1 MLLALIPSGA
11 MIMTFFYLRQFQQT
25 AYGQFLMVDAKVYQQ
40 KALQILQEGWLGKGV
55 FYQAPLYPYIL
66 AGIYKIFGVQIWL
79 VQAIRGNLFLLTIT
93 LLFQIGKILFDTRT
107 GLLSAALAFLYGPFA
122 YYSGLPAV
130 DQGRPNPQEPTI
142 LWGRTTPGSKPGPS
156 RKLYSGADRPLPL
169 DPGLQPCG
177 GFPRLAVSDG
187 QGLFS
192 SPPGPVSDTRR
203 LHLPAPLIIRNYWHS
218 GELILTSYRA
228 EKITGR
234 SLTPALYAG
243 FIPYCFIFSWPVT
256 FSR

>member
-122 YYSGLPAV
+122 YYSGLLLLIKAA
-130 DQGRPNPQEPTI
+130 
-142 LWGRTTPGSKPGPS
+142 RTPKN
-156 RKLYSGADRPLPL
+156 RLFYGA
-169 DPGLQPCG
+169 GL
-177 GFPRLAVSDG
+177 L
-187 QGLFS
+187 QGLNLALRENYILVLIALCLWTLGS
-192 SPPGPVSDTRR
+192 NPAADSPV
-203 LHLPAPLIIRNYWHS
+203 
-218 GELILTSYRA
+218 
-228 EKITGR
+228 
-234 SLTPALYAG
+234 
-243 FIPYCFIFSWPVT
+243 
-256 FSR
+256 